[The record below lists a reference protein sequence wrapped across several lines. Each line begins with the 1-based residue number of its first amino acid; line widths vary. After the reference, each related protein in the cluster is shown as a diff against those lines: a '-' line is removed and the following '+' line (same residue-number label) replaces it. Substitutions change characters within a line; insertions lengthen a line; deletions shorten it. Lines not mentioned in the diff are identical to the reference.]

1 MFSSVKEDLRWFLKS
16 TKTWVPLMVI
26 VLIVLILRIVVAFK
40 LGWHKLHPVGRA
52 SLILWFVQRTIGG
65 PSAFIPISQTLFI
78 IDRRNEHGFTSLDV
92 VYITLDLL
100 WTLYL
105 AIAFPYMTQQ
115 WLKHRFEKNLATY
128 QEGWEPEKETSTA
141 WKTLKLRL
149 RSLLDWKRR
158 SWLIF
163 S

>member
-26 VLIVLILRIVVAFK
+26 VLVASILRIVVAFR

-65 PSAFIPISQTLFI
+65 PIAFIPISQTLFI

-92 VYITLDLL
+92 AYITLDL
-100 WTLYL
+100 
-105 AIAFPYMTQQ
+105 
-115 WLKHRFEKNLATY
+115 
-128 QEGWEPEKETSTA
+128 
-141 WKTLKLRL
+141 
-149 RSLLDWKRR
+149 
-158 SWLIF
+158 
-163 S
+163 

>member
-1 MFSSVKEDLRWFLKS
+1 MFNSVKEDLHWFLKS

-26 VLIVLILRIVVAFK
+26 IFVASILRIVVAFK

-52 SLILWFVQRTIGG
+52 SLILWFVQRTISG
-65 PSAFIPISQTLFI
+65 PMPISQTLFI
-78 IDRRNEHGFTSLDV
+78 IDRRNEDSFTSLDV
-92 VYITLDLL
+92 AYITLDLL
-100 WTLYL
+100 WILYL
-105 AIAFPYMTQQ
+105 AIAFPYMAQQ

-149 RSLLDWKRR
+149 RSLPDWKRG
-158 SWLIF
+158 S
-163 S
+163 